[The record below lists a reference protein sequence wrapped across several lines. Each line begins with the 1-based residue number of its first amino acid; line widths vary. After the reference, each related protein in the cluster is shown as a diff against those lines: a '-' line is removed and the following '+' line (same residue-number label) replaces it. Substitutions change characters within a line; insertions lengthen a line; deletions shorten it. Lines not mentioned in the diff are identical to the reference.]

1 MHIHKL
7 HWKYCMYF
15 HCTSWLGSQLR
26 GTGETYVR
34 GCGKT
39 IPFSSP
45 YEALHGWHCNHNGK
59 KSETES
65 LNLFGNWNMMM
76 CKAPWDECTTVHT
89 KFVVY
94 GRERANGHL
103 MQQFRGGW
111 KARVCYKFG
120 ATELY
125 IHMHV
130 WHRGNSLHCI
140 YGQ

>member
-1 MHIHKL
+1 
-7 HWKYCMYF
+7 
-15 HCTSWLGSQLR
+15 
-26 GTGETYVR
+26 
-34 GCGKT
+34 
-39 IPFSSP
+39 
-45 YEALHGWHCNHNGK
+45 
-59 KSETES
+59 
-65 LNLFGNWNMMM
+65 MMM

-111 KARVCYKFG
+111 KARACYKFG